1 MKSNYLITTFL
12 NNLDLVLVLLTLF
25 ISSLILIKILP
36 LARVVNMKIRGQA
49 AMEFLMTYG
58 WAILVVLISIG
69 ALAYFGVLSPG
80 RLLPASCRLG
90 PGFACG
96 EFKVSTTD
104 LNGTSAGTQTTLIQV
119 RDGLG
124 ATVTNVQLTFPA
136 IINGFTNGSATN
148 VPCPPLADN
157 PTTIID
163 GGTSTF
169 YFTCAGIGSIGDR
182 FKGTLSLY
190 YTQSGQVFSHNL
202 TGDLTTRVE

>member
-1 MKSNYLITTFL
+1 M
-12 NNLDLVLVLLTLF
+12 NN
-25 ISSLILIKILP
+25 K
-36 LARVVNMKIRGQA
+36 GQA

-58 WAILVVLISIG
+58 WAILVVLIAIG

-80 RLLPASCRLG
+80 RFLPTTCTLA

-96 EFKVSTTD
+96 EFKVTVTD
-104 LNGTSAGTQTTLIQV
+104 LNGSSAGTQTNVIQL
-119 RDGLG
+119 RNGLG
-124 ATVTNVQLTFPA
+124 ATVTGVQLTFPS
-136 IINGFTNGSATN
+136 IINGATGA
-148 VPCPPLADN
+148 CPPLADN

-190 YTQSGQVFSHNL
+190 YTQSGQTLSHNI
-202 TGDLTTRVE
+202 TGDLTTRIE